1 MIPYRIIE
9 KKSQGQ
15 ELTEGEIRD
24 FVMGYTHGTI
34 PDYQMS
40 ALLMAI
46 FLKGMSAWETLS
58 LTKVMLDSG
67 ERMDFSAAPH
77 FVADKH
83 STGGVGDKV
92 SILLAPI
99 LAVLNVHIPMISG
112 RGLGHS
118 GGTLDKLESIPGFN
132 VNLDLDTWKDLVLTE
147 HVGLIGQ
154 TGNICPADKKIY
166 ALRDVTATVRSIPL
180 ISASIMSKKIAEGIQ
195 GLVLDVKTGNGAF
208 MQTQEDS
215 RALAQSLVSI
225 GKGYGIKTTALIT
238 DMNQP
243 LGSAIGNWFEMEE
256 SVRGLQGDGPQDLMD
271 VTYALG
277 AEILK
282 MSDPDLT
289 TEAAIVLQKE
299 TVANGSA
306 FEKLKRVTELQ
317 GGDPAVLDDLEAYPK
332 ARFSGV
338 IKADRSGYLA
348 TVDTMALG
356 FAGIQLGA
364 GRRKITDEI
373 DYSSGM
379 YIRAR
384 IGDELSPGDE
394 LLQVFSND
402 ESALNEV
409 LSKGADFFS
418 ISAARPAEPP
428 LILESID

>member
-1 MIPYRIIE
+1 MIPYQIIE
-9 KKSQGQ
+9 KKSQGLP
-15 ELTEGEIRD
+15 LTDSEINE
-24 FVMGYTHGTI
+24 FIMTYTKGTI

-46 FLKGMSAWETLS
+46 FIKGMTTEETLS
-58 LTKVMLDSG
+58 LTKVMLESG
-67 ERMDFSAAPH
+67 ERMDFSSAPG

-99 LAVLNVHIPMISG
+99 LAVLGIHIPMISG

-132 VNLDLDTWKDLVLTE
+132 VNLELNDWQQMVIKE

-208 MQTQEDS
+208 MQTPDDS
-215 RALAQSLVSI
+215 RALANSLVSI

-256 SVRGLQGDGPQDLMD
+256 SVRGLQGDGPADLMD

-282 MSDPDLT
+282 MSNPDLSQK
-289 TEAAIVLQKE
+289 AAIDLQAK
-299 TVANGSA
+299 TVADGSA
-306 FEKLKRVTELQ
+306 FEKLKRITELQ
-317 GGDPAVLDDLEAYPK
+317 GGDPGVLDNLSNYPK
-332 ARFSGV
+332 AKYSGA
-338 IKADRSGYLA
+338 IQAHESGYLA
-348 TVDTMALG
+348 QVDTMALG

-364 GRRKITDEI
+364 GRRKITDTI

-379 YIRAR
+379 YIHSR
-384 IGDELSPGDE
+384 IGDNLNRGDDI
-394 LLQVFSND
+394 LTVYSND
-402 ESALNEV
+402 EKSLNEV
-409 LSKGADFFS
+409 LALGEEFFS
-418 ISAARPAEPP
+418 IEQSPSEIPP
-428 LILESID
+428 LILERIE

>member
-1 MIPYRIIE
+1 MLPYQIIE

-15 ELTEGEIRD
+15 SLSDSEIKS
-24 FVMGYTHGTI
+24 FILGYTNGTI

-46 FLKGMSAWETLS
+46 FLKGMTTDETLA
-58 LTKVMLDSG
+58 LTKVMLESG
-67 ERMDFSAAPH
+67 EQMDFSDAPG

-99 LAVLNVHIPMISG
+99 LAVLGVHIPMISG

-132 VNLDLDTWKDLVLTE
+132 VNLDLPQWKKMVMNE

-208 MQTQEDS
+208 MQTPDDS
-215 RALAQSLVSI
+215 RALARSLVSI
-225 GKGYGIKTTALIT
+225 GKGYGIQTTALIT

-256 SVRGLQGDGPQDLMD
+256 SVRGLQGAGPDDLME

-282 MSDPDLT
+282 MANPELSQQ
-289 TEAAIVLQKE
+289 AAIDLQIQ
-299 TVANGSA
+299 TVSDGSA
-306 FEKLKRVTELQ
+306 FEKLKQITELQ
-317 GGDPAVLDDLEAYPK
+317 GGDPAVLDHPENYPK
-332 ARFSGV
+332 AKFSKTLTAEKPGFLSE
-338 IKADRSGYLA
+338 I
-348 TVDTMALG
+348 DTMALG

-364 GRRKITDEI
+364 GRRVINDSI

-379 YIRAR
+379 YIHSR
-384 IGDELSPGDE
+384 IGDSLSRGDE
-394 LLQVFSND
+394 LLTLYSNNEKALD
-402 ESALNEV
+402 KCFATSLDLFTISESKPE
-409 LSKGADFFS
+409 D
-418 ISAARPAEPP
+418 RP
-428 LILESID
+428 LILDRIE

>member
-1 MIPYRIIE
+1 MLPYQIIE

-15 ELTEGEIRD
+15 TLSDLEIQE
-24 FVMGYTHGTI
+24 FINGYTDGSI

-46 FLKGMSAWETLS
+46 FIQGMTTDETLA
-58 LTKVMLDSG
+58 LTKVMLESG
-67 ERMDFSAAPH
+67 ERMDFSEASG

-99 LAVLNVHIPMISG
+99 LAVLGIHVPMISG

-132 VNLDLDTWKDLVLTE
+132 VNLSAEAWKDMVLKE

-166 ALRDVTATVRSIPL
+166 SLRDVTATVRSIPL
-180 ISASIMSKKIAEGIQ
+180 ISASIMSKKIAEGIN

-208 MQTQEDS
+208 MQTVEDS
-215 RALAQSLVSI
+215 RALANSLVSI

-256 SVRGLQGDGPQDLMD
+256 SVRGLQGEGPADLMG

-282 MSDPDLT
+282 MADPELT
-289 TEAAIVLQKE
+289 QAHAVEMQKK
-299 TVANGSA
+299 TVANGAA
-306 FEKLKRVTELQ
+306 FEKLKRITELQ
-317 GGDPAVLDDLEAYPK
+317 GGDPRVLDDLDGYPK
-332 ARFSGV
+332 AKFSMS
-338 IKADRSGYLA
+338 IPAAKAGFLA
-348 TVDTMALG
+348 HVDTMALG
-356 FAGIQLGA
+356 FAGINLGA
-364 GRRKITDEI
+364 GRRVISDNI
-373 DYSSGM
+373 DYASGM
-379 YIRAR
+379 YIHKR
-384 IGDELSPGDE
+384 IGDLVEINEPLLTLYSNNENALEEVARQAPAMFELDE
-394 LLQVFSND
+394 D
-402 ESALNEV
+402 APEM
-409 LSKGADFFS
+409 
-418 ISAARPAEPP
+418 PP
-428 LILESID
+428 LIVEQID